1 MGDYSGK
8 KNKTNKLI
16 RNLKSVRHYVS
27 AQVPKNAA
35 VGSAIARF
43 YNF

>member
-16 RNLKSVRHYVS
+16 RNLKFRHYVS
-27 AQVPKNAA
+27 AQVPKNAT